1 MDETVRAVSSRS
13 RVAVMSVET
22 RRNFGTVRVPAGLNG
37 LLPALILIMLFF
49 IVPVLALL
57 LRSVTEPEPGL
68 QNYAALLGDGTYA
81 RVFFNT
87 FLVAALVTIVTVLVA
102 FPVAWMLAIM
112 PSGLASIIFGI
123 IILSMWTNL
132 LTRTYAW
139 MVLLQRTG
147 VINRTLMTIG
157 VIDQP
162 LPLINNLT
170 GVTIGMVYIMLPF
183 MILPLVG
190 TLRAIDPMT
199 LRAASLCGASPFQ
212 AFHRI
217 LVPLSLPGVAAGGL
231 MVFVMSLGYF
241 VTPALLGG
249 TSNMMLAEMI
259 AQMVQSLLN
268 WGLGS
273 AAAFI
278 LLVVTMVLYALQLRL
293 VGARRTSGGI

>member
-1 MDETVRAVSSRS
+1 
-13 RVAVMSVET
+13 MSVDARQSFAT
-22 RRNFGTVRVPAGLNG
+22 LRMPSGFGG
-37 LLPALILIMLFF
+37 LLPALVLITLFF
-49 IVPVLALL
+49 LVPVVALL

-68 QNYAALLGDGTYA
+68 QNYAALFGDGTYA

-87 FLVAALVTIVTVLVA
+87 FLVASVVTAVTVVVA

-112 PSGLASIIFGI
+112 PPVLGSIVFGV

-147 VINRTLMTIG
+147 VINRTLIG
-157 VIDQP
+157 LGVVDEP

-199 LRAASLCGASPFQ
+199 LRAAALCGASPIA
-212 AFHRI
+212 AFRRI
-217 LVPLSLPGVAAGGL
+217 LLPLSLPGIAAGGL

-259 AQMVQSLLN
+259 AQMIQSLLN

-278 LLVVTMVLYALQLRL
+278 LLAVTMALYALQLRL
-293 VGARRTSGGI
+293 VGAKRLAGGV

>member
-1 MDETVRAVSSRS
+1 MQGSSFRRS
-13 RVAVMSVET
+13 SVA
-22 RRNFGTVRVPAGLNG
+22 GLPAGSG
-37 LLPALILIMLFF
+37 SALPALLLVGLFF
-49 IVPVLALL
+49 IVPVVALL
-57 LRSVTEPEPGL
+57 LRSVTDPEPGL
-68 QNYAALLGDGTYA
+68 QNYAALFGSDTYV
-81 RVFFNT
+81 RVFLNT
-87 FLVAALVTIVTVLVA
+87 FLVASVVTAVTILVA

-112 PSGLASIIFGI
+112 PPAPGSIVFGI

-147 VINRTLMTIG
+147 VINRALMGLGI
-157 VIDQP
+157 IHEP
-162 LPLINNLT
+162 LPLINNLA

-199 LRAASLCGASPFQ
+199 LRAAALCGASPSE
-212 AFHRI
+212 AFRRI
-217 LVPLSLPGVAAGGL
+217 LLPLSLPGIAAGGL

-259 AQMVQSLLN
+259 AQTVQSLLN

-273 AAAFI
+273 AAAFV
-278 LLVVTMVLYALQLRL
+278 LLVVTMALYAIQLRL
-293 VGARRTSGGI
+293 VGARRAGGGL